1 MKRIA
6 KSLDSLKD
14 SRIMFEKQP
23 PAFGYVLI
31 FIVSIFFT
39 CVIVWSMKTP
49 KMYMI
54 QAQGTVTNTESN
66 YVMCSYTGEIENC
79 NMQEG
84 TLVNDGDTLFTVKS
98 TDYNLQ
104 QKQLT
109 ESRKIYKKQI
119 EKYKLLVQAIKGD
132 TNYFDASNPDDELYY
147 NTFEKYKAQ
156 VSRNT
161 LDTSTYQSY
170 GYSEEQIEAEL
181 VKNQGKISEI
191 YYSAIENAENSIKE
205 AKLQIASI
213 DSQLSAIKRGQK
225 AYEVKATS
233 SGVLHLLENYK
244 DGMVVQTTT
253 TVATITPE
261 NSKRVIEAYVSTADM
276 ARMNE
281 GDEVQIVID
290 GLSQAVYGTVSGTV
304 RQIDSNVTAKEDE
317 NGVNQVFKILVDMN
331 TDYVISQSGDK
342 VDIVN
347 GMTATARICYDKV
360 TYFNYVLE
368 KLGFKA
374 K

>member
-156 VSRNT
+156 VSQNT

-191 YYSAIENAENSIKE
+191 YYSVT
-205 AKLQIASI
+205 Q
-213 DSQLSAIKRGQK
+213 
-225 AYEVKATS
+225 TS
-233 SGVLHLLENYK
+233 HINFSY
-244 DGMVVQTTT
+244 
-253 TVATITPE
+253 AP
-261 NSKRVIEAYVSTADM
+261 
-276 ARMNE
+276 
-281 GDEVQIVID
+281 
-290 GLSQAVYGTVSGTV
+290 
-304 RQIDSNVTAKEDE
+304 
-317 NGVNQVFKILVDMN
+317 
-331 TDYVISQSGDK
+331 
-342 VDIVN
+342 
-347 GMTATARICYDKV
+347 
-360 TYFNYVLE
+360 
-368 KLGFKA
+368 
-374 K
+374 